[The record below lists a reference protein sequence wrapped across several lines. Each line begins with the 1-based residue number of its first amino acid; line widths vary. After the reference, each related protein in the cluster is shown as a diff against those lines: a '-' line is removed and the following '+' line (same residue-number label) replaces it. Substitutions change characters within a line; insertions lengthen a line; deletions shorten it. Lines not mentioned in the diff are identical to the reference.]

1 MKSATIL
8 LWLVWQSTALCAQ
21 MVVNCEEPSGN
32 RYDLVGSEVKQQ
44 PDGFKGARPVITVPA
59 DPDSTVLTY
68 SWGPAQW
75 AAEAGMP
82 RTFDQAII
90 VRRTQDKIT
99 AVAVLDDPAGVVQMI
114 SLFPSKGLVML
125 SQHKYMQVAG
135 GVPNA
140 GTFYAKCKFFSR

>member
-99 AVAVLDDPAGVVQMI
+99 AGSRPGRSRWCRSDDIPFPEQGTRDVIPA
-114 SLFPSKGLVML
+114 
-125 SQHKYMQVAG
+125 
-135 GVPNA
+135 
-140 GTFYAKCKFFSR
+140 